1 MSEKGLVE
9 KEDLLDLKQT
19 IKEEM
24 PEWLETLRRF
34 DDPSIED
41 VW

>member
-1 MSEKGLVE
+1 MLEKGLAE
-9 KEDLLDLKQT
+9 KEDLQDLKRT

-34 DDPSIED
+34 DDLSIE
-41 VW
+41 

>member
-1 MSEKGLVE
+1 MHERGLID
-9 KEDLLDLKQT
+9 KQDLIDLKQT

-34 DDPSIED
+34 DDQSIED